1 MVGGLRVCPILPT
14 YPGAVIP
21 APAARLL
28 ALLGAL
34 AVTLGL
40 AGLTA
45 AGAQTHT
52 SSAEPT
58 GATVLVGTGGLIW
71 SDVSETTTPNL
82 WGLLRD
88 GSTAALTVR
97 SVNTSTCPVDAW
109 LGISAGER
117 AAAPTREGSP
127 RRASWVPCPS
137 PSPTVD
143 GRVARW
149 DRYVQAASELRFNA
163 RLGTLGDS
171 AADQGA
177 CIVAVGEG
185 AAVGA
190 ARSDGS
196 VDEHVPFDAATLP
209 SALTTCPISLVDI
222 GSLSQNLLDGD
233 RAARL
238 QQIDERIGAVLQA
251 APAGAN
257 VVVASMAD
265 DGRQS
270 RLRIALAKGPD
281 FGAGTLRSPSTRQ
294 PGLIVNNDLTTSVLA
309 LTGLEIPRGIN
320 GGVITS
326 DPDPVNSEEYAQE
339 RWQDLVDYDQS
350 SFKIRTLVPTFF
362 QVFVYGQLVIYLLV
376 LLVWK
381 GKLGHR
387 ETRDRWLGAARVV
400 AICAAAVPAAT
411 FLANIIPWW
420 RTSWP
425 MLAIVAAVATWTA
438 IIAIVALVGP
448 WGSSALGPVAVV
460 SLVTVLVIGLDVM
473 SGSRLQL
480 SSLMGLQPAIGGR
493 YFGMGNVPFA
503 LFVTS
508 AIFFA
513 TVVANH
519 FLASGRRVA
528 AAASVGIVLSIAL
541 VINGAPMWGA
551 DAGGPLSL
559 PVAIAFFVLTLLG
572 VRLTWT
578 KWLGLFVATG
588 VIFLTVAF
596 LDSLRPLEQ
605 QSHLGRF
612 FESLGGGNAWD
623 IIFRKAQQNWNVL
636 TGNYT
641 LTMLVPF
648 ALAFVIYVLARETSW
663 GSRALQRSFDRFPA
677 LRPGLLT
684 TLLALTIGFF
694 VNDSGVAIP
703 AVGATIAVPLLI
715 AINVWVL
722 RNEPDEEPEPD
733 LVTSADDGP
742 ARGVSARSSLP

>member
-1 MVGGLRVCPILPT
+1 MSPT
-14 YPGAVIP
+14 YPGSVIP
-21 APAARLL
+21 VRARRLL
-28 ALLGAL
+28 VLLGAL

-40 AGLTA
+40 AGFTV
-45 AGAQTHT
+45 AGAQSHT

-117 AAAPTREGSP
+117 AAAPTADGNP
-127 RRASWVPCPS
+127 RRASWAPCPN
-137 PSPTVD
+137 PSPLVD
-143 GRVARW
+143 DQVARW
-149 DRYVQAASELRFNA
+149 DRYVQATTELRFNA
-163 RLGTLGDS
+163 RLGTLGD
-171 AADQGA
+171 AAAEQGV
-177 CIVAVGEG
+177 CISAVGEG

-196 VDEHVPFDAATLP
+196 VDHHLDFDPATLS
-209 SALTTCPISLVDI
+209 SALTTCPISLIDV
-222 GSLSQNLLDGD
+222 GSLSQNLVDGD
-233 RAARL
+233 RADRL
-238 QQIDERIGAVLQA
+238 RTIDERIGMVLQA
-251 APAGAN
+251 SPAGAN
-257 VVVASMAD
+257 VIVASMAD
-265 DGRQS
+265 DGRES
-270 RLRIALAKGPD
+270 RLRIALAMGPD
-281 FGAGTLRSPSTRQ
+281 FGAGTLHSPSTRQ

-326 DPDPVNSEEYAQE
+326 EPDPVNSEELAQE
-339 RWQDLVDYDQS
+339 RWQDLVDYDQAS
-350 SFKIRTLVPTFF
+350 YKIRTLVPTFF

-381 GKLGHR
+381 GKLGHH

-438 IIAIVALVGP
+438 IIAVMALSGP
-448 WGSSALGPVAVV
+448 WGLSALGPVAVV
-460 SLVTVLVIGLDVM
+460 SLVTVLVIGIDVM

-519 FLASGRRVA
+519 FLTAGRRVA
-528 AAASVGIVLSIAL
+528 AAVSVGVILTIAL
-541 VINGAPMWGA
+541 VVNAAPMWGA

-572 VRLTWT
+572 IQLTWK

-596 LDSLRPLEQ
+596 LDSLRPIEQ

-612 FESLGGGNAWD
+612 FETLLDGNAWD
-623 IIFRKAQQNWNVL
+623 IVFRKAQQNWNVL

-641 LTMLVPF
+641 LTLLVPF

-684 TLLALTIGFF
+684 TLVALTIGFF

-703 AVGATIAVPLLI
+703 AVGATIVVPLLI

-722 RNEPDEEPEPD
+722 RNEPDEEPTPD
-733 LVTSADDGP
+733 LELQRDADPDP
-742 ARGVSARSSLP
+742 APTPRS

>member
-1 MVGGLRVCPILPT
+1 M
-14 YPGAVIP
+14 IP

-40 AGLTA
+40 AGLTT

-58 GATVLVGTGGLIW
+58 GATILVGTGGLIW
-71 SDVSETTTPNL
+71 SDVSQTVTPNL
-82 WGLLRD
+82 WSLLRD

-97 SVNTSTCPVDAW
+97 SVNTSTCPIDAW
-109 LGISAGER
+109 LGVSAGER
-117 AAAPTREGSP
+117 AAAPTMEGSP

-137 PSPTVD
+137 PSPIVD
-143 GRVARW
+143 GTVARW
-149 DRYVQAASELRFNA
+149 ERYVQAAANLRFNA
-163 RLGTLGDS
+163 RLGTLGDAVS
-171 AADQGA
+171 EQGA
-177 CIVAVGEG
+177 CILGVGEG
-185 AAVGA
+185 GAVGA

-196 VDEHVPFDAATLP
+196 VDHHMSFDPATLP
-209 SALTTCPISLVDI
+209 AALTTCPVSLVDI
-222 GSLSQNLLDGD
+222 GSLSQSLVDGD
-233 RAARL
+233 RADRL

-257 VVVASMAD
+257 VIVASMAD

-281 FGAGTLRSPSTRQ
+281 FAAGTLRSPSTRQ

-309 LTGLEIPRGIN
+309 LTGLEIPKGLN

-339 RWQDLVDYDQS
+339 RWQGLVDYDQA

-381 GKLGHR
+381 GKLGRR

-400 AICAAAVPAAT
+400 AVCAAAVPAAT
-411 FLANIIPWW
+411 FLANLIPWW

-425 MLAIVAAVATWTA
+425 MLAIVAAVATWSA
-438 IIAIVALVGP
+438 IIAVLALAGP

-460 SLVTVLVIGLDVM
+460 SLVTVLVIGIDVM
-473 SGSRLQL
+473 GGSRLQL

-519 FLASGRRVA
+519 FLAGRRVA
-528 AAASVGIVLSIAL
+528 AAASVGIILTLAL
-541 VINGAPMWGA
+541 IVNGAPMWGA
-551 DAGGPLSL
+551 DAGGPLSM

-572 VRLTWT
+572 VRLTWK

-596 LDSLRPLEQ
+596 LDSLRPLEA

-612 FESLGGGNAWD
+612 FETLSDGNAWD
-623 IIFRKAQQNWNVL
+623 IVFRKAQQNWNVL

-663 GSRALQRSFDRFPA
+663 GSRALQGSFDRFPA

-715 AINVWVL
+715 AVNVWVL
-722 RNEPDEEPEPD
+722 RNETDKDAEWAAEPQQDLDPDRAPHRD
-733 LVTSADDGP
+733 GVTRP
-742 ARGVSARSSLP
+742 VS